1 MDIITRVR
9 RRFGWLRGAT
19 PAEVGML
26 ASAAVLGAATLC
38 LLPQSLL
45 ILTGK
50 AEKLSGPGL
59 ELPFALGAGGVA
71 VGLFVVSRYIR
82 RRRGAVARGSLA
94 RGFGLAG
101 GLLLASIA
109 LAVLSWFGGSGGGV
123 MHWLS
128 VVALYTGMPV
138 LVATLIVLVSCVVIA
153 AVRGANRA
161 SLDT

>member
-1 MDIITRVR
+1 
-9 RRFGWLRGAT
+9 
-19 PAEVGML
+19 ML

-109 LAVLSWFGGSGGGV
+109 LAVLSWFGGSGG
-123 MHWLS
+123 
-128 VVALYTGMPV
+128 
-138 LVATLIVLVSCVVIA
+138 
-153 AVRGANRA
+153 
-161 SLDT
+161 